1 MGDGK
6 FAQRTIA
13 ILQVGSSADFAWLEQ
28 FGFWVNWMS
37 LAMSKRQ
44 PAPHFSCLFMPK
56 TGAAI
61 TSNYHFFNFV

>member
-28 FGFWVNWMS
+28 FGFWSELDVI
-37 LAMSKRQ
+37 
-44 PAPHFSCLFMPK
+44 
-56 TGAAI
+56 GDE
-61 TSNYHFFNFV
+61 